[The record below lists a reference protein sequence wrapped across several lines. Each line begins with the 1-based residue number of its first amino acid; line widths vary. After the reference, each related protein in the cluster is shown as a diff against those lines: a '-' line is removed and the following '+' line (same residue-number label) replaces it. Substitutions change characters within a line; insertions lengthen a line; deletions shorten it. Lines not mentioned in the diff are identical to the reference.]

1 MSKTT
6 THNNEI
12 DYPYEMVGVYR
23 DANNPEVIVGAIVE
37 DKETNCRFQTS
48 VFEAR
53 ALVDT
58 NKMKIPEFEN

>member
-6 THNNEI
+6 HKQDNE
-12 DYPYEMVGVYR
+12 YPYEMVGIYR

-48 VFEAR
+48 VLEAR
-53 ALVDT
+53 LLVDN
-58 NKMKIPEFEN
+58 NKMKIPEFSE